1 MDMRLSK
8 LRELVDDREAWHVA
22 VHGVAKS
29 CTRLSNWTDLNHEI
43 GFFLSL
49 GVWGS
54 LKTQWVKNLP
64 AIQEIQEMCIWGKIP
79 WRRKM
84 ATHFSIFTWKI
95 PWTEEPSGLQSK
107 GSQRIRH
114 NWATTYTCKYS
125 IKGFGDV
132 VMIMC
137 CLCLSWGAKFIEGL
151 SSQRSFRSTPFGD
164 WLHQGCGLPDTNW
177 TWWRGKN

>member
-1 MDMRLSK
+1 MKWTWVWVNSGSWLM
-8 LRELVDDREAWHVA
+8 DREPWHAA

-29 CTRLSNWTDLNHEI
+29 WTRLSNWTELNHEI
-43 GFFLSL
+43 GFSLSF

-64 AIQEIQEMCIWGKIP
+64 AIQETQEMCVMGKIP

-84 ATHFSIFTWKI
+84 ATHFSTLTWKI
-95 PWTEEPSGLQSK
+95 QWTEEPSGLQSK
-107 GSQRIRH
+107 ESQRVRH

-132 VMIMC
+132 VPIWELITSGLWASRHKLNMVKGERLVLQDMVLLMSGFGSRT
-137 CLCLSWGAKFIEGL
+137 LC
-151 SSQRSFRSTPFGD
+151 
-164 WLHQGCGLPDTNW
+164 
-177 TWWRGKN
+177 